1 VRRQSA
7 TITEVARGFA
17 PGKKNMPR
25 VSHEEAYPHIEFRL
39 SSRNW
44 WAWLKG
50 VPAECIHLEAE
61 HPWMATLVPDTLY
74 LRGKAAKRREQLRPE
89 VSLCRECL
97 LGVIADELEKFRGR
111 VVAFEPDAE
120 TFTQYFFFCVPDFA
134 AAGLAPEVAAA
145 IEKRLGES
153 GVSCKECSWTA
164 TWLWLSRE
172 QVASLD
178 DTAMIRAAPGDH
190 FCSKHGA
197 QKFCAALEAIAEANV
212 FYMNVPYGD
221 AGAYVWI

>member
-1 VRRQSA
+1 MMS
-7 TITEVARGFA
+7 
-17 PGKKNMPR
+17 R
-25 VSHEEAYPHIEFRL
+25 VSHEEAYPGLIFRP

-50 VPAECIHLEAE
+50 VPAECIHLDTE

-74 LRGKAAKRREQLRPE
+74 LRGKATSRREPLRPE

-97 LGVIADELEKFRGR
+97 LGVIENELESYRGR

-120 TFTQYFFFCVPDFA
+120 TFTQYFFVGVPDFA

-145 IEKRLGES
+145 IEQRLDEKGA
-153 GVSCKECSWTA
+153 SCAECPRTA

-178 DTAMIRAAPGDH
+178 DTALIRAAPGDH
-190 FCSKHGA
+190 FCSKHGV
-197 QKFCAALEAIAEANV
+197 QKFCAALEGIAEANV